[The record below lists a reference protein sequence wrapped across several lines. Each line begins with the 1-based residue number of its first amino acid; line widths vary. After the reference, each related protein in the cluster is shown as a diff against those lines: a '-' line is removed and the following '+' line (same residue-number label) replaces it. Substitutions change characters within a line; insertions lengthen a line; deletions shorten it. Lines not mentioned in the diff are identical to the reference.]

1 MKETLAVT
9 HPKMHK
15 LTLRR
20 GTLTNMDFQHRE
32 GGKTGS
38 GGLLSE
44 SEANVARRERLRK
57 LALEAIDL
65 SKDPYFMKNHLGS
78 YECRLCLTL
87 HNNEG
92 SYLAHTQG
100 KKHQANLGRRA
111 AKEAQLNGTSS
122 MAMMTTPK
130 IEAPRPMMMK
140 IGRPG
145 YKIMK
150 LRDPVTNAPGL
161 LFQIHYPGQTMA
173 PPQFRLMSS
182 YEQKTEAPNKDVQ
195 YLVVAA
201 EPYEAVAFKIPNKP
215 IDSSPERH
223 YSFWDVDSRIFIVQI
238 TFRADE

>member
-1 MKETLAVT
+1 
-9 HPKMHK
+9 
-15 LTLRR
+15 
-20 GTLTNMDFQHRE
+20 MDYQNRE

-44 SEANVARRERLRK
+44 AEANVARRERLRK

-111 AKEAQLNGTSS
+111 AREAQQIGTALGAGVPA
-122 MAMMTTPK
+122 MAK
-130 IEAPRPMMMK
+130 VEAPRPTVMK

-145 YKIMK
+145 YKVMK
-150 LRDPVTNAPGL
+150 IRDPITKYPGL
-161 LFQIHYPGQTMA
+161 LFQIHYPSPTAFA
-173 PPQFRLMSS
+173 PKYRFMSAF
-182 YEQKTEAPNKDVQ
+182 EQKIEAPNKDYQ

-201 EPYEAVAFKIPNKP
+201 EPYETISFKIPNKHM
-215 IDSSPERH
+215 DSSDERQFS
-223 YSFWDVDSRIFIVQI
+223 YWDVDSRIFIVQVL
-238 TFRADE
+238 FRSDE

>member
-1 MKETLAVT
+1 
-9 HPKMHK
+9 
-15 LTLRR
+15 
-20 GTLTNMDFQHRE
+20 MDYQHRE

-44 SEANVARRERLRK
+44 SENNAARRERLRK

-111 AKEAQLNGTSS
+111 AREAATNATAASLVQPTQK
-122 MAMMTTPK
+122 T
-130 IEAPRPMMMK
+130 EAPKPALPK

-145 YKIMK
+145 YKVMK
-150 LRDPVTNAPGL
+150 IRDPITKYPGL
-161 LFQIHYPGQTMA
+161 LFQIHYPNIGRA
-173 PPQFRLMSS
+173 VIPRYRFMSAF
-182 YEQKTEAPNKDVQ
+182 EQRIEPPNKNYQ
-195 YLVVAA
+195 YVVCAA
-201 EPYEAVAFKIPNKP
+201 EPYETIGFKIPNRDLDNAEGK
-215 IDSSPERH
+215 IFS
-223 YSFWDVDSRIFIVQI
+223 YWDVDSYIYTIQVMFKSN
-238 TFRADE
+238 D

>member
-1 MKETLAVT
+1 
-9 HPKMHK
+9 
-15 LTLRR
+15 
-20 GTLTNMDFQHRE
+20 MDFQNRE

-44 SEANVARRERLRK
+44 AEANVARRERLRK

-111 AKEAQLNGTSS
+111 AREAQQNGTALGVASP
-122 MAMMTTPK
+122 ALAK
-130 IEAPRPMMMK
+130 VEAPRPAVMK

-145 YKIMK
+145 YKVMK
-150 LRDPVTNAPGL
+150 IRDPITKYPGL
-161 LFQIHYPGQTMA
+161 LFQIHYPSPTAFA
-173 PPQFRLMSS
+173 PKYRFMSAF
-182 YEQKTEAPNKDVQ
+182 EQKIEAPNKDYQ

-201 EPYEAVAFKIPNKP
+201 EPYETISFKIPNKHM
-215 IDSSPERH
+215 DSSDERQFS
-223 YSFWDVDSRIFIVQI
+223 YWDVDSRIFIVQVL
-238 TFRADE
+238 FRSDE